1 MGALVL
7 VGSPG
12 IGERCGPPGSFRPR
26 TSHALHY
33 DSELSA
39 DTEFVDDGPVPSG
52 ILGLEI
58 FQEPPALAD
67 QHQQAPTRVMILR
80 VGLEMLGQSVDPLGQ
95 ERDLDLGRPGVALVG
110 LELLDQALLAVDSQ
124 RHRGPPI
131 ASSQRSLPRSGS
143 KKPLYLQQIA
153 DTLPRGTAEVKES
166 GQRRRRAVSTSSAI
180 WARSASTFGKR
191 RSSLTRET
199 KTRRRV

>member
-12 IGERCGPPGSFRPR
+12 VGERCGPPGSFRPR
-26 TSHALHY
+26 TSHALHH

-39 DTEFVDDGPVPSG
+39 DTQLVDDGPVPSG
-52 ILGLEI
+52 ILVLEI
-58 FQEPPALAD
+58 FQEPPPLPD
-67 QHQQAPTRVMILR
+67 QHQQAPARVMVLR
-80 VGLEMLGQSVDPLGQ
+80 VGLEVLGQSVDPLGQ
-95 ERDLDLGRPGVALVG
+95 KRDLDLGRAGVALMG

-124 RHRGPPI
+124 RHRGSPI
-131 ASSQRSLPRSGS
+131 ASSQRSLPRAGS
-143 KKPLYLQQIA
+143 KKPLYRLQIG
-153 DTLPRGTAEVKES
+153 DTLSRRAPEVKES
-166 GQRRRRAVSTSSAI
+166 GQRRRRAVSTSAAI
-180 WARSASTFGKR
+180 WARRASTLGKR